1 MNTATTIIMAFTV
14 VVAVIGGI
22 PGLIAFFRTEG
33 SLCKG
38 SMTSKFASDDDLRPH
53 PRYRRS

>member
-1 MNTATTIIMAFTV
+1 
-14 VVAVIGGI
+14 
-22 PGLIAFFRTEG
+22 LIAFFRTEG